1 MIHRLAAAMAAA
13 FFVVG
18 VVAAAPVLARDIN
31 AGPIWSDQ
39 DARNKCPSV
48 CAGAGGAWNGSW
60 HTTAPGR
67 MSVCSCRFG
76 GGSSGRREGR
86 SFDAGPIWSDQQ
98 AKTVCPA
105 VCTSHNRRWQGEW
118 RTTVPGRMSECTCYR

>member
-1 MIHRLAAAMAAA
+1 MIHRLAAALAAA
-13 FFVVG
+13 LFIVG

-60 HTTAPGR
+60 HTTVPGR

-76 GGSSGRREGR
+76 GGSGRREGR
-86 SFDAGPIWSDQQ
+86 SFDAGPIWSDLQ
-98 AKTVCPA
+98 AKSVCPA